1 MPNASWAL
9 QRAVHATLTGDADL
23 TTLLGGTKV
32 YDYVPRNASFPYITF
47 GQSTERDWSTGGDEG
62 HEHVVTLRVW
72 SDARGRK
79 QIQSIVDAVRA
90 VLHDASPALTGHRLI
105 NLRHEFTEVRRTGDG
120 ETLRGLI
127 RFRAVTEPKT

>member
-9 QRAVHATLTGDADL
+9 QRAVHASLTSDVTL
-23 TTLLGGTKV
+23 TTLLSGPKI
-32 YDYVPRNASFPYITF
+32 YDYVPRNAAFPYVTF

-62 HEHVVTLRVW
+62 HEHVLTLRVW

-79 QIQSIVDAVRA
+79 QIQAIVDAVRFA
-90 VLHDASPALTGHRLI
+90 LHDTALTLTGHRLI